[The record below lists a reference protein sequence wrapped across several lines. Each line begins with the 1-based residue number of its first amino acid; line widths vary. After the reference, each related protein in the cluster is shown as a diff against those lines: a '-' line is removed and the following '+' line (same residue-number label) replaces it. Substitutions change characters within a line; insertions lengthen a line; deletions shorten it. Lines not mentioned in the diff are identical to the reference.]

1 MENVIQR
8 FFSSS
13 FEYNEFDKEKKAREN
28 WKADISVMENGNRYN
43 KHPLKCLNQWV
54 SHKPIL
60 YHVSYSWLK
69 E

>member
-1 MENVIQR
+1 MKNVIER

-43 KHPLKCLNQWV
+43 KHPLKCLNQ
-54 SHKPIL
+54 
-60 YHVSYSWLK
+60 
-69 E
+69 